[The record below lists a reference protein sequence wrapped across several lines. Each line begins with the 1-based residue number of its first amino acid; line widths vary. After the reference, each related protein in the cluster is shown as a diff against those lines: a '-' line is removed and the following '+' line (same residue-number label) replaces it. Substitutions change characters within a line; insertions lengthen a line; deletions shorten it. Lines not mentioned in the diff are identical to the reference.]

1 MNFKNMP
8 EIEWEFGYYSVLIV
22 MVIMVVGMLSYFRR
36 KKWI

>member
-1 MNFKNMP
+1 MP

-22 MVIMVVGMLSYFRR
+22 MVTMVVGMLIYFRR